1 MDWLQFFSSVIGSLA
16 WPSAVVLLA
25 ILIRAPLAKVI
36 PRLRTIKY
44 GDLHLDI
51 GEQIDA
57 VKEEVEAIDE
67 SPSQDVDEVPVSFRA
82 LAKTDARAA
91 VLSAWIPLETELI
104 EIASKLN
111 EEVWRGSGA
120 RNSVMFINRALL
132 GEGLIDKATFGALEQ
147 LRRIRN
153 SAVHATGEGVTFD
166 DAMNMAEVCQRM
178 IGLLKQ
184 IKDSLNR

>member
-16 WPSAVVLLA
+16 WPIAVVLLA
-25 ILIRAPLAKVI
+25 VLIRAPLAKVI
-36 PRLRTIKY
+36 PRVRTIRY

-67 SPSQDVDEVPVSFRA
+67 SPTQEVDEVPVSFHA
-82 LAKTDARAA
+82 LAKTDPRAA

-104 EIASKLN
+104 DIANKLDADI
-111 EEVWRGSGA
+111 WKGA
-120 RNSVMFINRALL
+120 KATHSPMMINRALL
-132 GEGLIDKATFGALEQ
+132 GERLIDKATYNALEQ

-153 SAVHATGEGVTFD
+153 SAVHASGGYVTFD
-166 DAMNMAEVCQRM
+166 DAMNMAEVCQRV